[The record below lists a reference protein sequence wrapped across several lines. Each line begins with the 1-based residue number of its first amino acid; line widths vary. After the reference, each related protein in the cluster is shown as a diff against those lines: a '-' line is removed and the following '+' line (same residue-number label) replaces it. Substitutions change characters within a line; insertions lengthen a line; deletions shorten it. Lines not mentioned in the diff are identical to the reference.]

1 MARKVGKGLVLQWNT
16 YWVMKRVP
24 KDVKNQF
31 EGKARFSQ
39 NLKTDDFAAAAKMA
53 EPHLAKWDYM
63 IKVARFKNKGHVIDL
78 EDALDVAEKSF
89 ERHGSELRGTAA
101 AAVSVDLDKI
111 LDSASKAK
119 RDRLKVVGEVTGTLS
134 PL

>member
-1 MARKVGKGLVLQWNT
+1 
-16 YWVMKRVP
+16 
-24 KDVKNQF
+24 
-31 EGKARFSQ
+31 
-39 NLKTDDFAAAAKMA
+39 
-53 EPHLAKWDYM
+53 M
-63 IKVARFKNKGHVIDL
+63 IKVARFKNKGHIIDL

-111 LDSASKAK
+111 LDSASMAK

>member
-31 EGKARFSQ
+31 EGKARISQ

-53 EPHLAKWDYM
+53 EPHLAK
-63 IKVARFKNKGHVIDL
+63 
-78 EDALDVAEKSF
+78 
-89 ERHGSELRGTAA
+89 
-101 AAVSVDLDKI
+101 
-111 LDSASKAK
+111 
-119 RDRLKVVGEVTGTLS
+119 
-134 PL
+134 